1 MNKKIYLFFASV
13 LLILTM
19 MAVFMRMQLQQT
31 IAGSMIS
38 SKELENLKK
47 ELYLTED
54 SILRILCNGEEIPYD
69 KANKTFY
76 LPQVSSRQWLY
87 EMKFSVSDSI

>member
-47 ELYLTED
+47 ELCLTED

-69 KANKTFY
+69 EANKTFY
-76 LPQVSSRQWLY
+76 LPQLPSRHWLY
-87 EMKFSVSDSI
+87 EMKFSV